1 VSKRKRQNAIY
12 GANGLNDELKNTIE
26 NGFTAMWF
34 LIIME
39 KKLLFE

>member
-26 NGFTAMWF
+26 SEFTVMCC

-39 KKLLFE
+39 KKVVI